1 MLKNEEMI
9 EKSVVRQIVDEF
21 ISGTNYFVVDVNVSA
36 DNQILIELDSED
48 GFSIDACAELTKFV
62 ESKLDR
68 EVEDYELEVG
78 SPGLSTPFKVL
89 EQYKKYIGSEV
100 DVLDNENT
108 KWQGVLLS
116 ADEQQFVIEITYKA
130 KPEGAKRKIDVTENI
145 TFTYDKIKY
154 TKYTIRF
161 K

>member
-1 MLKNEEMI
+1 MNTNELQIPKAHIHKLLCAKNPDVSLLYLYVTAGNDPEKAEQELQLSASRLSCATATLRQLGLWTEE
-9 EKSVVRQIVDEF
+9 KPVRI
-21 ISGTNYFVVDVNVSA
+21 
-36 DNQILIELDSED
+36 
-48 GFSIDACAELTKFV
+48 
-62 ESKLDR
+62 
-68 EVEDYELEVG
+68 
-78 SPGLSTPFKVL
+78 PGEPPR
-89 EQYKKYIGSEV
+89 YSEV

>member
-1 MLKNEEMI
+1 
-9 EKSVVRQIVDEF
+9 
-21 ISGTNYFVVDVNVSA
+21 
-36 DNQILIELDSED
+36 
-48 GFSIDACAELTKFV
+48 
-62 ESKLDR
+62 LDR